1 MSDKDEEKM
10 RRCLSCGREFLSSW
24 IGNRICPKCK
34 ASPRFRERGLK
45 VVTQQDIKSH
55 RMD

>member
-45 VVTQQDIKSH
+45 VVSQQDLKTH